1 MLAAGLVAKKAN
13 ALGLGVAHYV
23 KTSLGPG
30 SRVVTDYLNATKLQ
44 TELDQLGFQTVGYGC
59 TTCIGNSGP
68 LAPEIEDAIKEGDLI
83 AASVLSGNRN
93 FEARVHGSVRA
104 SFLMS
109 PPLVVAYAIAGR
121 VDLDLANDPIGS
133 DRDGNLVYLKD
144 IWPSTAELKEV
155 IDAAL
160 VPEVFNKLYSNLD
173 SANQNWVDIE
183 TSTGPTFAWDDDS
196 TYIQNPPFFDGFSR
210 TPATE
215 AKDVVNAR
223 ALGIF
228 ADSVTTDHIS
238 PAGAIVPTSPA
249 GQYLLANGVEK
260 AKFNS
265 FGSRRGND
273 RVMTRGTFANV
284 RIKNLMCG
292 ATEGGY
298 TQYFGP
304 SDVPAPDQEIASKDG
319 GKPCFIYDAAEAYKA
334 DGTNL
339 IVIGGEDYGMG
350 SSRDWAAKG
359 TRLLGVS
366 AVVTKSFERIHR
378 SNLIGMGV
386 LPLNFKDKTDYD
398 KLAGLA
404 GASFSITGLSGELT
418 PMQDATLTVTQT
430 DGSSFDVP
438 LVVRIDTPAE
448 VDYYLSGGILP
459 FVLNQI
465 LDAAEA

>member
-1 MLAAGLVAKKAN
+1 
-13 ALGLGVAHYV
+13 
-23 KTSLGPG
+23 
-30 SRVVTDYLNATKLQ
+30 RVVTDYLNATNLQ
-44 TELDQLGFQTVGYGC
+44 TELDHLGFQTVGYGC

-68 LAPEIEDAIKEGDLI
+68 LAPEIETAIKDGDLVT
-83 AASVLSGNRN
+83 ASVLSGNRN

-121 VDLDLANDPIGS
+121 VDLDLANDPIGT
-133 DRDGNLVYLKD
+133 DKDGNVVYLKD
-144 IWPSTAELKEV
+144 IWPSADELKEV
-155 IDAAL
+155 IDSAL

-173 SANQNWVDIE
+173 NANQNWVDIAAP
-183 TSTGPTFAWDDDS
+183 TGPTYAWEDDS

-249 GQYLLANGVEK
+249 GQYLLENGVEK

-284 RIKNLMCG
+284 RIKNLMCEG
-292 ATEGGY
+292 TEGGY
-298 TQYFGP
+298 TQYYGAQ
-304 SDVPAPDQEIASKDG
+304 DVPAPDKDIAAVG
-319 GKPCFIYDAAEAYKA
+319 NGKPAFIYDAAQAYKA
-334 DGTNL
+334 DGTDL

-366 AVVTKSFERIHR
+366 AVITKSFERIHR

-386 LPLNFKDKTDYD
+386 LPLNFKNKAEYD
-398 KLAGLA
+398 RVAGLA
-404 GASFSITGLSGELT
+404 DATFSITGLAGELT
-418 PMQDATLTVTQT
+418 PMQDATLTVTQS
-430 DGSSFDVP
+430 DGTTFDVA

-459 FVLNQI
+459 YVLNQI
-465 LDAAEA
+465 LDGAEA

>member
-1 MLAAGLVAKKAN
+1 M
-13 ALGLGVAHYV
+13 
-23 KTSLGPG
+23 
-30 SRVVTDYLNATKLQ
+30 
-44 TELDQLGFQTVGYGC
+44 
-59 TTCIGNSGP
+59 
-68 LAPEIEDAIKEGDLI
+68 
-83 AASVLSGNRN
+83 
-93 FEARVHGSVRA
+93 
-104 SFLMS
+104 
-109 PPLVVAYAIAGR
+109 
-121 VDLDLANDPIGS
+121 
-133 DRDGNLVYLKD
+133 
-144 IWPSTAELKEV
+144 
-155 IDAAL
+155 
-160 VPEVFNKLYSNLD
+160 
-173 SANQNWVDIE
+173 
-183 TSTGPTFAWDDDS
+183 
-196 TYIQNPPFFDGFSR
+196 
-210 TPATE
+210 
-215 AKDVVNAR
+215 
-223 ALGIF
+223 
-228 ADSVTTDHIS
+228 TTDHIS

-304 SDVPAPDQEIASKDG
+304 SEVPAPDQEIASKDG

-334 DGTNL
+334 DGTDL

-398 KLAGLA
+398 KLTGLA